1 MRPLLRLAALTLAPL
16 AAAAASSP
24 LTEVIS
30 LPEFRVFEDREL
42 PPPEKWDYVRLRNF
56 EVLSSASPRIMKE
69 FVRDLGDFENV
80 LSCVAPQMRIHSELP
95 VTIVLCGR
103 SKQFER
109 FAARPAVSSVRG
121 AAASLVRDAE
131 IASIV
136 VDYEAQSVPDSR
148 PVLSFFR
155 GDGHGRREPLE
166 WTATREI
173 HVTQEFIRQYVHLS
187 LSQLASRPPPWV
199 AEGLANIYANIDYNN
214 KWIEVG
220 LPKSFANEVTVTAS
234 PSSSGFPL
242 FGSSRY
248 GSDGS
253 YGYSDYYGQPS
264 GYGGYN
270 SGFPSGNFSLPGAEY
285 VYQRPLTI
293 MPMADLFAV
302 RYDSPLIAGRTALG
316 KFQQGDWQK
325 QATAFVHLCLYGE
338 KGNYR
343 KAFLKFSARRPDL
356 PPTEEFFK
364 ECFGLDYRAMALKL
378 RRYTEDTRYISTVY
392 KPTTKQGLLSP
403 REPVVVRRATDAE
416 IGRIKGETF
425 RLAGQDEEARREF
438 VVAYLRG
445 EREPQLLASLGLM
458 ARQRHDDPRARTYL
472 EAFASTAATVPRP
485 RAYLELSRLRSASH
499 VSALRPLNAGQTDRV
514 LAPLLAAQRLPQQ
527 LSDIYLEMAAVWA
540 RSATAPTRE
549 NLATLERGIG
559 VFPQNG
565 AIILR
570 TAELLVKH
578 GYRAD
583 AAPLI
588 QRTLDATRD
597 PELKAKL
604 QRLL

>member
-1 MRPLLRLAALTLAPL
+1 
-16 AAAAASSP
+16 
-24 LTEVIS
+24 V
-30 LPEFRVFEDREL
+30 
-42 PPPEKWDYVRLRNF
+42 KLRNF
-56 EVLSSASPRIMKE
+56 EVLSSASPRITRE
-69 FVRDLGDFENV
+69 FARDLGDFERV
-80 LSCVAPQMRIHSELP
+80 LATVAPEMRIKSELP

-109 FAARPAVSSVRG
+109 FAARPTVRSVRG
-121 AAASLVRDAE
+121 AAATLVRDAE

-136 VDYEAQSVPDSR
+136 VDYEARSVPDSR
-148 PVLSFFR
+148 PFMSFFR
-155 GDGHGRREPLE
+155 GDGHGGREPLE

-173 HVTQEFIRQYVHLS
+173 HVTQEFIRQYIHLS

-220 LPKSFANEVTVTAS
+220 LPRAFANEVTVTSSAS
-234 PSSSGFPL
+234 SSASGFPL
-242 FGSSRY
+242 FGS
-248 GSDGS
+248 GS
-253 YGYSDYYGQPS
+253 YGSGGGFGSGGYSGDYSGMS

-270 SGFPSGNFSLPGAEY
+270 SGFSGGNFSMPGTEY
-285 VYQRPLTI
+285 TYQRPLTI

-302 RYDSPLIAGRTALG
+302 GYDSSLIAGRTALG

-343 KAFLKFSARRPDL
+343 KAFLKFSSRRPES

-364 ECFGLDYRAMALKL
+364 ECFGVDYRAMALKL
-378 RRYTEDTRYISTVY
+378 RRYTEDTRYIGTIY
-392 KPTTKQGLLSP
+392 KPTSKQGLLSP

-416 IGRIKGETF
+416 IGRIKGETL

-458 ARQRHDDPRARTYL
+458 ARQRHDDARARTYL
-472 EAFASTAATVPRP
+472 EAFAATAATVPRP
-485 RAYLELSRLRSASH
+485 RAYLELSRLRSTTPTSGA
-499 VSALRPLNAGQTDRV
+499 RPLNVDQTDRV
-514 LAPLLAAQRLPQQ
+514 LSPLLAAQRLPQQ
-527 LSDIYLEMAAVWA
+527 LSDIYLAIADVWDH
-540 RSATAPTRE
+540 STTAPSRE
-549 NLATLERGIG
+549 NLATLERGIV

-565 AIILR
+565 ALILR

-597 PELKAKL
+597 PELKARL